1 MIGGSSKMNR
11 LARRRGSDDI
21 EAEEREAIGQRRMG
35 NIDQRNQEN
44 PGVKPSSPSRRARGG
59 VKSRT
64 APSKRPQAT
73 GGKSRLY
80 SSNWPSIPEAKSPKE
95 TGDNQRSFISI
106 SSSWRILERK
116 RRRERSSNLLYILL
130 FISYYY
136 QFLIWIKKIRIIYD
150 VCPCLE
156 TCINIIYR
164 TLSLVFFIPS

>member
-80 SSNWPSIPEAKSPKE
+80 SSN
-95 TGDNQRSFISI
+95 
-106 SSSWRILERK
+106 
-116 RRRERSSNLLYILL
+116 
-130 FISYYY
+130 
-136 QFLIWIKKIRIIYD
+136 
-150 VCPCLE
+150 
-156 TCINIIYR
+156 
-164 TLSLVFFIPS
+164 